1 MTRVKIILIKRYLQE
16 LKHLLFDSI
25 TVGSVD
31 LIAKIICYMFGIQMF
46 PGKGYLCHLET
57 RMIQE
62 IFFLKKQQPNT
73 QKKQNRGFEYM
84 LIFGSLEM
92 GR

>member
-46 PGKGYLCHLET
+46 AQVKVTCV
-57 RMIQE
+57 I
-62 IFFLKKQQPNT
+62 
-73 QKKQNRGFEYM
+73 
-84 LIFGSLEM
+84 
-92 GR
+92 